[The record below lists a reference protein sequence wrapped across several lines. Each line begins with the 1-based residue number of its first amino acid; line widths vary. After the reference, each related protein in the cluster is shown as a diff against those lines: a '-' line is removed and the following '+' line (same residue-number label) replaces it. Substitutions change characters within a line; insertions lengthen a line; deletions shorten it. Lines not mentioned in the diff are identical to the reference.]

1 MHCEEELK
9 RERGLKQELTVE
21 IAAPRDQVWKAL
33 LGDLAE
39 RGGHV
44 RVFEQRGPDRLRL
57 LVRASAGERTAL
69 DYRLNQLDSANTAVL
84 ASIEP
89 SGPFYVVKRLLSF
102 GNVEQGYLDALAA
115 GLSNLQRHFEGDG
128 ETAS

>member
-1 MHCEEELK
+1 MHGEGVLK
-9 RERGLKQELTVE
+9 RGSGLRQELTAE

-33 LGDLAE
+33 LGDFAE

-44 RVFEQRGPDRLRL
+44 RVLEQRGPDRLRL

-128 ETAS
+128 TTAS